1 MNRNNR
7 NQLIQSYLNL
17 IEQNNHQINQNT
29 QLMHSHE
36 QTLNRLIFEN
46 QVPQNY
52 RNGPTPIFFN
62 RQSSQRPMTS
72 TNNQFQTGNNRL
84 WNIFRQNRFQN
95 QGTNNLEN
103 IPLFNFDTLLD
114 SFLDPVQVSP
124 SQEQIDNAVINTT
137 FNEIEHPQNVTCPI
151 SLIQF
156 NPNDE
161 VSKILHCGHLF
172 IKDELIHWFQHNSR
186 CPLCR
191 YDIRTYPMQQP
202 SSSSSQN

>member
-52 RNGPTPIFFN
+52 RNVPTPIFFN

-72 TNNQFQTGNNRL
+72 TSYSWRIWVSASLRPLKQHPRPQQRSSP
-84 WNIFRQNRFQN
+84 
-95 QGTNNLEN
+95 TN
-103 IPLFNFDTLLD
+103 LLMWY
-114 SFLDPVQVSP
+114 S
-124 SQEQIDNAVINTT
+124 
-137 FNEIEHPQNVTCPI
+137 
-151 SLIQF
+151 
-156 NPNDE
+156 
-161 VSKILHCGHLF
+161 
-172 IKDELIHWFQHNSR
+172 
-186 CPLCR
+186 
-191 YDIRTYPMQQP
+191 
-202 SSSSSQN
+202 